1 MILYI
6 AIIICIIL
14 SAFFSACEIAFASVN
29 RLRIKTKANEGDPNA
44 KQVLY
49 IINNFNEALSTI
61 LICNN
66 LVNIIA
72 SAITTLIAIDLVGNN
87 ATLLATIV
95 MTVII
100 LIFGEITPKL
110 VAKKIDERFVYF
122 ACWPLK
128 FLMFIFKPL
137 VAAVAFIMKQLE
149 KVWSVSKDENNITEE
164 ELATLIED
172 VEDDGVIDKQKSD
185 LMQSVLGFF
194 DISASKIITPRI
206 DILAIDIDDDNE
218 EILQTILSSPY
229 SRIPVYKENIDNIIG
244 ILHVNRFLENLVDS
258 KEACKD
264 VKEVLKSTLIDTC
277 YVYETMKLQK
287 VFKILNRGEVQL
299 AVVTDEYGGTMGCVS
314 IEDIIEEL
322 VGEIYDESDSE
333 ENLIRKISDDTYK
346 ISGEMY
352 IKDLAQALD
361 IDEEIFESN
370 LNTIGGFLIDKNKEL
385 PKKGYKYKLK
395 NMTFTVI
402 KVDSNR
408 IEKILLKMSKKKSK
422 GKNITIK

>member
-14 SAFFSACEIAFASVN
+14 SALFSACEIAFASVN
-29 RLRIKTKANEGDPNA
+29 RLRIKTKANEGDPNV

-49 IINNFNEALSTI
+49 IINNFNDALSTI
-61 LICNN
+61 LIGNN

-149 KVWSVSKDENNITEE
+149 KIWSVSKDENNITEE

-172 VEDDGVIDKQKSD
+172 VEDEGVIDKQKSD

-206 DILAIDIDDDNE
+206 DILAIDIDDTEE

-244 ILHVNRFLENLVDS
+244 ILHVNRFLENLIDS

-264 VKEVLKSTLIDTC
+264 VKKVLNSTLIDTC

-299 AVVTDEYGGTMGCVS
+299 AIVTDEYGGTMGCVS

-322 VGEIYDESDSE
+322 VGEIYDESDNE

-346 ISGEMY
+346 VSGEMY
-352 IKDLAQALD
+352 IKDLAQDLD
-361 IDEEIFESN
+361 IDEEVFDTN

-408 IEKILLKMSKKKSK
+408 IEKILLKISKKKT
-422 GKNITIK
+422 KNKN

>member
-29 RLRIKTKANEGDPNA
+29 RLRIKTKAKEKDPNA
-44 KQVLY
+44 KLVLY
-49 IINNFNEALSTI
+49 IIDNFNDALSTI

-66 LVNIIA
+66 LVNIVA

-110 VAKKIDERFVYF
+110 VAKKIDEKFVYF

-128 FLMFIFKPL
+128 LLMIIFKPL
-137 VAAVAFIMKQLE
+137 VVAVVFIMKHLE
-149 KVWSVSKDENNITEE
+149 KIWSVSKTQNNITEE

-172 VEDDGVIDKQKSD
+172 VEDEGVIDKQKSD

-206 DILAIDIDDDNE
+206 DILAIDIDDTEE
-218 EILQTILSSPY
+218 EILQTVLSSPY
-229 SRIPVYKENIDNIIG
+229 SRIPVYQENIDNIIG
-244 ILHVNRFLENLVDS
+244 ILHVNRFLENLIDS

-264 VKEVLKSTLIDTC
+264 VKKVLNSTLIDTC

-299 AVVTDEYGGTMGCVS
+299 AIVTDEYGGTMGCVS

-322 VGEIYDESDSE
+322 VGEIYDESDNE

-346 ISGEMY
+346 VSGEMY
-352 IKDLAQALD
+352 IKDLAQDLD
-361 IDEEIFESN
+361 IDEEVFDTN

-408 IEKILLKMSKKKSK
+408 IEKILLKISKKKI
-422 GKNITIK
+422 KNKN

>member
-14 SAFFSACEIAFASVN
+14 SGFFSACEIAFASVN

-49 IINNFNEALSTI
+49 IINNFNDALSTI

-87 ATLLATIV
+87 ATLIATIV

-128 FLMFIFKPL
+128 FLMLIFKPL

-164 ELATLIED
+164 ELVTLIED

-299 AVVTDEYGGTMGCVS
+299 ARVTDEYGGTMGCVS

-408 IEKILLKMSKKKSK
+408 IEKILLKMSKKK
-422 GKNITIK
+422 GKEKI

>member
-29 RLRIKTKANEGDPNA
+29 RLRIKTKAKEKDPNA
-44 KQVLY
+44 KLVLY
-49 IINNFNEALSTI
+49 IIDNFNDALSTI

-66 LVNIIA
+66 LVNIVA
-72 SAITTLIAIDLVGNN
+72 SAITTLIAIELVGNN

-110 VAKKIDERFVYF
+110 VAKKIDEKFVYF

-128 FLMFIFKPL
+128 LLMIIFKPL
-137 VAAVAFIMKQLE
+137 VVAVVFIMKRLE
-149 KVWSVSKDENNITEE
+149 KIWSVSKTQNSITEE

-172 VEDDGVIDKQKSD
+172 VEDEGVIDKQKSD

-206 DILAIDIDDDNE
+206 DILAIDIDDTEE
-218 EILQTILSSPY
+218 EILQTVLSSPY
-229 SRIPVYKENIDNIIG
+229 SRIPVYQENIDNIIG
-244 ILHVNRFLENLVDS
+244 ILHVNRFLENLIDS

-264 VKEVLKSTLIDTC
+264 VKKVLNSTLIDTC

-299 AVVTDEYGGTMGCVS
+299 AIVTDEYGGTMGCVS

-322 VGEIYDESDSE
+322 VGEIYDESDNE

-346 ISGEMY
+346 VSGEMY
-352 IKDLAQALD
+352 IKDLAQDLD
-361 IDEEIFESN
+361 IDEEVFDTN

-408 IEKILLKMSKKKSK
+408 IEKILLKISKKRS
-422 GKNITIK
+422 GKNGK

>member
-29 RLRIKTKANEGDPNA
+29 RLRIKTKAKEKDPNA
-44 KQVLY
+44 KLVLY
-49 IINNFNEALSTI
+49 IIDNFNDALSTI

-66 LVNIIA
+66 LVNIVA

-110 VAKKIDERFVYF
+110 VAKKIDEKFVYF

-128 FLMFIFKPL
+128 LLMIIFKPL
-137 VAAVAFIMKQLE
+137 VVAVVFIMKRLE
-149 KVWSVSKDENNITEE
+149 KIWSVSKTQNSITEE

-172 VEDDGVIDKQKSD
+172 VEDEGVIDKQKSD

-206 DILAIDIDDDNE
+206 DILAIDIDDTEE
-218 EILQTILSSPY
+218 EILQTVLSSPY
-229 SRIPVYKENIDNIIG
+229 SRIPVYQENIDNIIG
-244 ILHVNRFLENLVDS
+244 ILHVNRFLENLIDS

-264 VKEVLKSTLIDTC
+264 VKKVLNSTLIDTC

-299 AVVTDEYGGTMGCVS
+299 AIVTDEYGGTMGCVS

-322 VGEIYDESDSE
+322 VGEIYDESDNE

-346 ISGEMY
+346 VSGEMY
-352 IKDLAQALD
+352 IKDLAQDLD
-361 IDEEIFESN
+361 IDEEVFDTN

-408 IEKILLKMSKKKSK
+408 IEKILLKISKKRS
-422 GKNITIK
+422 GKNGK

>member
-14 SAFFSACEIAFASVN
+14 SGFFSACEIAFASVN
-29 RLRIKTKANEGDPNA
+29 RLRIKTKAKEGDPNA
-44 KQVLY
+44 KLVLY
-49 IINNFNEALSTI
+49 IINNFNDALSTI
-61 LICNN
+61 LIGNN
-66 LVNIIA
+66 LVNIVA
-72 SAITTLIAIDLVGNN
+72 SAITTIIAIDLVGHN

-95 MTVII
+95 MTVIV

-110 VAKKIDERFVYF
+110 VAKKIDEKFVYF

-128 FLMFIFKPL
+128 LLMIIFKPL
-137 VAAVAFIMKQLE
+137 VVAVVFIMKRLE
-149 KVWSVSKDENNITEE
+149 KIWSVSKTQNNITEE

-172 VEDDGVIDKQKSD
+172 VEDEGVIDKQKSN

-218 EILQTILSSPY
+218 EILQIILASPY
-229 SRIPVYKENIDNIIG
+229 SRIPVYQENIDNIIG
-244 ILHVNRFLENLVDS
+244 ILHVNRFLENLIDS

-264 VKEVLKSTLIDTC
+264 VKKVLNSTLIDTC
-277 YVYETMKLQK
+277 YVYETMKLQR
-287 VFKILNRGEVQL
+287 VFEILNRGEVQL
-299 AVVTDEYGGTMGCVS
+299 AIVTDEYGGTMGCVS

-346 ISGEMY
+346 VSGEMY

-408 IEKILLKMSKKKSK
+408 IEKILLKISKKKTK
-422 GKNITIK
+422 GKN

>member
-29 RLRIKTKANEGDPNA
+29 RLRIKTKAKEKDPNA
-44 KQVLY
+44 KLVLY
-49 IINNFNEALSTI
+49 IIDNFNDALSTI

-66 LVNIIA
+66 LVNIVA
-72 SAITTLIAIDLVGNN
+72 SAITTLIAIELVGNN

-110 VAKKIDERFVYF
+110 VAKKIDEKFVYF

-128 FLMFIFKPL
+128 LLMIIFKPL
-137 VAAVAFIMKQLE
+137 VVAVVFIMKRLE
-149 KVWSVSKDENNITEE
+149 KIWSVSKTQNSITEE

-172 VEDDGVIDKQKSD
+172 VEDEGVIDKQKSD

-206 DILAIDIDDDNE
+206 DILAIDIDDTEE
-218 EILQTILSSPY
+218 EILQTVLSSPY
-229 SRIPVYKENIDNIIG
+229 SRIPVYQENIDNIIG
-244 ILHVNRFLENLVDS
+244 ILHVNRFLENLIDS

-264 VKEVLKSTLIDTC
+264 VKKVLNSTLIDTC

-299 AVVTDEYGGTMGCVS
+299 AIVTDEYGGTMGCVS

-322 VGEIYDESDSE
+322 VGEIYDESDNE

-346 ISGEMY
+346 VSGEMH
-352 IKDLAQALD
+352 IKDLAQDLD
-361 IDEEIFESN
+361 IDEEVFDTN

-408 IEKILLKMSKKKSK
+408 IEKILLKISKKKT
-422 GKNITIK
+422 KNKN

>member
-29 RLRIKTKANEGDPNA
+29 RLRIKTKAKEKDPNA
-44 KQVLY
+44 KLVLY
-49 IINNFNEALSTI
+49 IIDNFNDALSTI

-66 LVNIIA
+66 LVNIVA
-72 SAITTLIAIDLVGNN
+72 SAITTLIAIELVGNN

-110 VAKKIDERFVYF
+110 VAKKIDEKFVYF

-128 FLMFIFKPL
+128 LLMIIFKPL
-137 VAAVAFIMKQLE
+137 VVAVVFIMKRLE
-149 KVWSVSKDENNITEE
+149 KIWSVSKTQNSITEE

-172 VEDDGVIDKQKSD
+172 VEDEGVIDKQKSD

-206 DILAIDIDDDNE
+206 DILAIDIDDTEE
-218 EILQTILSSPY
+218 EILQTVLSSPY
-229 SRIPVYKENIDNIIG
+229 SRIPVYQENIGSIIG
-244 ILHVNRFLENLVDS
+244 ILHVNRFLENLIDS

-264 VKEVLKSTLIDTC
+264 VKKVLNSTLIDTC

-299 AVVTDEYGGTMGCVS
+299 AIVTDEYGGTMGCVS

-322 VGEIYDESDSE
+322 VGEIYDESDNE

-346 ISGEMY
+346 VSGEMY
-352 IKDLAQALD
+352 IKDLAQDLD
-361 IDEEIFESN
+361 IDEEVFDTN

-408 IEKILLKMSKKKSK
+408 IEKILLKISKKRS
-422 GKNITIK
+422 GKNGK

>member
-29 RLRIKTKANEGDPNA
+29 RLRIKTKAKEKDPNA
-44 KQVLY
+44 KLVLY
-49 IINNFNEALSTI
+49 IIDNFNDALSTI

-66 LVNIIA
+66 LVNIVA
-72 SAITTLIAIDLVGNN
+72 SAITTLIAIELVGNN

-110 VAKKIDERFVYF
+110 VAKKIDEKFVYF

-128 FLMFIFKPL
+128 LLMIIFKPL
-137 VAAVAFIMKQLE
+137 VVAVVFIMKRLE
-149 KVWSVSKDENNITEE
+149 KIWSVSKTQNSITEE

-172 VEDDGVIDKQKSD
+172 VEDEGVIDKQKSD

-206 DILAIDIDDDNE
+206 DILAIDIDDTEE
-218 EILQTILSSPY
+218 EILQTVLSSPY
-229 SRIPVYKENIDNIIG
+229 SRIPVYQENIDNIIG
-244 ILHVNRFLENLVDS
+244 ILHVNRFLENLIDS

-264 VKEVLKSTLIDTC
+264 VKKVLNSTLIDTC

-299 AVVTDEYGGTMGCVS
+299 AIVTDEYGGTMGCVS

-322 VGEIYDESDSE
+322 VGEIYDESDNE

-346 ISGEMY
+346 VSGEMH
-352 IKDLAQALD
+352 IKDLAQDLD
-361 IDEEIFESN
+361 IDEEVFDTN

-408 IEKILLKMSKKKSK
+408 IEKILLKISKKRS
-422 GKNITIK
+422 GKNGK

>member
-29 RLRIKTKANEGDPNA
+29 RLRIKTKAKEKDPNA
-44 KQVLY
+44 KLVLY
-49 IINNFNEALSTI
+49 IIDNFNDALSTI

-66 LVNIIA
+66 LVNIVA

-110 VAKKIDERFVYF
+110 VAKKIDEKFVYF

-128 FLMFIFKPL
+128 LLMIIFKPL
-137 VAAVAFIMKQLE
+137 VVAVVFMMKRLE
-149 KVWSVSKDENNITEE
+149 KIWSVSKTQNSITEE

-172 VEDDGVIDKQKSD
+172 VEDEGVIDKQKSD

-206 DILAIDIDDDNE
+206 DILAIDIDDTEE
-218 EILQTILSSPY
+218 EILQTVLSSPY
-229 SRIPVYKENIDNIIG
+229 SRIPVYQENIDNIIG
-244 ILHVNRFLENLVDS
+244 ILHVNRFLENLIDS

-264 VKEVLKSTLIDTC
+264 VKKVLNSTLIDTC

-299 AVVTDEYGGTMGCVS
+299 AIVTDEYGGTMGCVS

-322 VGEIYDESDSE
+322 VGEIYDESDNE

-346 ISGEMY
+346 VSGEMY
-352 IKDLAQALD
+352 IKDLAQDLD
-361 IDEEIFESN
+361 IDEEVFDTN

-408 IEKILLKMSKKKSK
+408 IEKILLKISKKRS
-422 GKNITIK
+422 GKNGK